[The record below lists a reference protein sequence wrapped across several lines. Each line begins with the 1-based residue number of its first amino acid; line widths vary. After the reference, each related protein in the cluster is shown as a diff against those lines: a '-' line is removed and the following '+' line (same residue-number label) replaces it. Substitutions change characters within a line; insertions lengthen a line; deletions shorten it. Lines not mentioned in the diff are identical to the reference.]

1 MFVRLGNRALIKLT
15 GKDSESFL
23 QSQLSNDINKL
34 DNSSIQLSAYCQHQG
49 KILVLFWVIRV
60 GDNFLLSFPLDLLD
74 SIKARLQM
82 FVLMADVMI
91 TDVTEQYLQI
101 GVIGKPQ
108 KDFLSEGYTRFNIN
122 DQLRFILT
130 DPKNLSKF
138 NFVSQDY
145 WDKACVDN
153 FIPEINSI
161 TTEKFIPQM
170 LNLDID
176 EIGVNFTKGC
186 YPGQEVIARLH
197 YLGKPKRRL
206 FVFKSNTEIKAG
218 DDLFCSASKSVK
230 ACGSVV
236 FQVKFK
242 TDYYCLATLELV
254 HKDDQ
259 IHIINEH
266 GPTLKGISHE

>member
-1 MFVRLGNRALIKLT
+1 MFVRLGNRALIRVN
-15 GKDSESFL
+15 GKDCESFL
-23 QSQLSNDINKL
+23 QSQLSNDVNKL
-34 DNSSIQLSAYCQHQG
+34 DNSTIQLSAYCQHQG
-49 KILVLFWVIRV
+49 KILVLFWLMRCKD
-60 GDNFLLSFPLDLLD
+60 GFLLSFPFDL
-74 SIKARLQM
+74 IETVKNRLQI
-82 FVLMADVMI
+82 FILGSDVKI
-91 TDVTEQYLQI
+91 EDVTEKYLQVGLI
-101 GVIGKPQ
+101 KENRTDTYELNNQ
-108 KDFLSEGYTRFNIN
+108 LSLMLLDLKSVE
-122 DQLRFILT
+122 QL
-130 DPKNLSKF
+130 
-138 NFVSQDY
+138 NFTSQVY
-145 WDKACVDN
+145 WDKACIDN

-242 TDYYCLATLELV
+242 TDYFCLATLELA

-259 IHIINEH
+259 IHLINEH
-266 GPTLKGISHE
+266 GPTLKGIKHE

>member
-1 MFVRLGNRALIKLT
+1 MFVHLDNRALLKIT
-15 GKDSESFL
+15 GKDSKSFL
-23 QSQLSNDINKL
+23 QSQLSNDVNKL
-34 DNSSIQLSAYCQHQG
+34 DNSRIQLSAYCQHQG
-49 KILVLFWVIRV
+49 KILVLFWLLRCKD
-60 GDNFLLSFPLDLLD
+60 GFLLSFPLDLID
-74 SIKARLQM
+74 SIKTRLEM
-82 FVLMADVMI
+82 FILMS
-91 TDVTEQYLQI
+91 DVTIENVTEKYLQVGLI
-101 GVIGKPQ
+101 KENRADAHV
-108 KDFLSEGYTRFNIN
+108 LN
-122 DQLRFILT
+122 DQLSLMLVDSQST
-130 DPKNLSKF
+130 EKF
-138 NFVSQDY
+138 NFVSQQY
-145 WDKACVDN
+145 WDKSCIDN
-153 FIPEINSI
+153 LIPEINSI

-176 EIGVNFTKGC
+176 EIGVSFTKGC

-206 FVFKSNTEIKAG
+206 FIFKSNTEINAG